1 MHKLTIKGS
10 IGLIYA
16 VTAFVQDWQQ
26 EQSKNAEL
34 IEGDGSGLP
43 EYNPFTSVL
52 PTTLGDVSVQPTP
65 TSPEP
70 VKKTR
75 ESAKAKK
82 EREEKEAQEKAATQM
97 PEIPLPGWLNAAA
110 QPAPTDPVTVQA
122 VQPFQPLTPNPFGA
136 PGAGS
141 PQPSAPGAGSPPA
154 SWPDPSTGAS
164 FADQPW
170 IAAPVAQEPAVS
182 QGPGL
187 QDILNLVQ
195 SQINT
200 EKKRSLTSG
209 YLLHLRDARGAASA
223 DVASIPKELYA
234 EAYEQ
239 ISKIG
244 SGAYGA

>member
-10 IGLIYA
+10 IGLIHA
-16 VTAFVQDWQQ
+16 VTSFVADWQT
-26 EQSKNAEL
+26 ENESETEL
-34 IEGDGSGLP
+34 GAKEVHTSAFRPQIESIGVTGKVYED
-43 EYNPFTSVL
+43 
-52 PTTLGDVSVQPTP
+52 QPTP
-65 TSPEP
+65 TAPEP

-82 EREEKEAQEKAATQM
+82 EREEKEAQEKAAAQT

-110 QPAPTDPVTVQA
+110 QPAPTDPATVQA
-122 VQPFQPLTPNPFGA
+122 VQPFLPLTPNPFGA
-136 PGAGS
+136 PGAVS
-141 PQPSAPGAGSPPA
+141 PQPSAPAWAPPA
-154 SWPDPSTGAS
+154 QGAIT
-164 FADQPW
+164 DQPW
-170 IAAPVAQEPAVS
+170 IAAPVAQEPEVA

-223 DVASIPKELYA
+223 DVASIPKELYT

>member
-52 PTTLGDVSVQPTP
+52 PTTLGDVSAQPTP
-65 TSPEP
+65 TAPEP

-82 EREEKEAQEKAATQM
+82 EREEKEAQEKAAAQT

-110 QPAPTDPVTVQA
+110 QPAPTDPATVQA
-122 VQPFQPLTPNPFGA
+122 VQPFLPLTPNPFGA
-136 PGAGS
+136 PGAVS
-141 PQPSAPGAGSPPA
+141 PQPSAPAWAPPA
-154 SWPDPSTGAS
+154 QGAIT
-164 FADQPW
+164 DQPW

-187 QDILNLVQ
+187 QDLLNLHQ
-195 SQINT
+195 TQINT
-200 EKKRSLTSG
+200 EYKRTLLSG
-209 YLLHLRDARGAASA
+209 YLLHLRDEKGAAAA
-223 DVASIPKELYA
+223 DIASIPKELYT

>member
-1 MHKLTIKGS
+1 MIKGS
-10 IGLIYA
+10 IGLIHA
-16 VTAFVQDWQQ
+16 VTSFVQDWQQ

-82 EREEKEAQEKAATQM
+82 EREEKEAQEKASAQT

-136 PGAGS
+136 PGAETQKS
-141 PQPSAPGAGSPPA
+141 NTPAWAPPA
-154 SWPDPSTGAS
+154 QGAIT
-164 FADQPW
+164 DQPW
-170 IAAPVAQEPAVS
+170 IAAPVAQEPVVS

-223 DVASIPKELYA
+223 DVASIPKELYT